1 MHIIFYY
8 KLSIILY
15 LLYWT
20 NVFRLSNNNKTF
32 IIFNK
37 DEHHTQVSIHI
48 RHSKESWTVDIPNI
62 PYSHSICHSQNEQ
75 WPPQMTMMDLKIH
88 ALKKLCLVQH
98 FLFFNFIFNHHEFQI
113 QSPCQWRID
122 LRTIQNG
129 LPPCFLRFHCLAKD
143 GAAGHLLPVGCRHG
157 RDH

>member
-1 MHIIFYY
+1 MYSGYQTITKH
-8 KLSIILY
+8 SW
-15 LLYWT
+15 YWT
-20 NVFRLSNNNKTF
+20 RMNIIHLPISYMITIQVF
-32 IIFNK
+32 
-37 DEHHTQVSIHI
+37 IHI
-48 RHSKESWTVDIPNI
+48 VYSKESWTMDIPI
-62 PYSHSICHSQNEQ
+62 PNSHSVCHSQNEQ